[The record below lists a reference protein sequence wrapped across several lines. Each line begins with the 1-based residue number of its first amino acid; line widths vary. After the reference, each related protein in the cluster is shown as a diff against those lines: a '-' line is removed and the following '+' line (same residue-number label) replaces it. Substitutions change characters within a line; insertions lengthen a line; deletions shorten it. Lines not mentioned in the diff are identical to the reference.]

1 MVVWRI
7 SKKIYALD
15 RIGVGA
21 MKTGGRWNSIDIP
34 IIYKGINDWIT
45 ALEKLVH
52 ISDEMPDDL
61 VLTSITLPNDADLYW
76 KAPLKKLPKEWN
88 DMPSLTTAQQFRNH
102 FKLRGTFFRGKV
114 SSLVF
119 LLIY

>member
-34 IIYKGINDWIT
+34 IIYTGMFHVGEI
-45 ALEKLVH
+45 H
-52 ISDEMPDDL
+52 IWLKAQLYTSCCPVPLMPL
-61 VLTSITLPNDADLYW
+61 STPTPT
-76 KAPLKKLPKEWN
+76 PTP
-88 DMPSLTTAQQFRNH
+88 M
-102 FKLRGTFFRGKV
+102 
-114 SSLVF
+114 
-119 LLIY
+119 